1 MNLKKTILIFLIAS
15 SMLFLLAG
23 NVSAAEQG
31 VMPELDNITAPANTT
46 DITSGL
52 GLFSGIGQF
61 LMNYAIQICI
71 FFSVMVIVIL
81 NARGSWAR
89 SNQRS
94 EEAAESRRNIKE
106 SIQDNGWTIVAL
118 MVVFFIFIPIVK
130 SFVPT

>member
-1 MNLKKTILIFLIAS
+1 MKTKKIIINLLIAS
-15 SMLFLLAG
+15 CLLFLMAG
-23 NVSAAEQG
+23 NVSAAPGEIPVIG
-31 VMPELDNITAPANTT
+31 DVSAPSNTGDVT
-46 DITSGL
+46 EGL
-52 GLFSGIGQF
+52 GIFSAVGKF
-61 LMNYAIQICI
+61 MMDYAIQICI
-71 FFSVMVIVIL
+71 FFSVMVIIIL